1 MLVTMS
7 AVSPLLPSPSTANFH
22 IPKAGP
28 VFEEVIYTEIYGP
41 ASEKSV
47 RQYREDAL
55 GLPSY
60 PSQKRGRYEGGGGR
74 DGRYGP
80 PPSRGYSPYR

>member
-1 MLVTMS
+1 M
-7 AVSPLLPSPSTANFH
+7 
-22 IPKAGP
+22 
-28 VFEEVIYTEIYGP
+28 FEEVIYTEIYGP
-41 ASEKSV
+41 ASEKIV